1 MSTRSLFRVLK
12 LGLVNFQRNAW
23 LSIAS
28 TIVMTITIFI
38 IGVFII
44 QSAVISGTVKGIEG
58 KLDLSIYFEDEVP
71 EEDIL
76 RIRDTLANRAD
87 VKSAQYISK
96 EAALEIWQQRP
107 TNEKVKGLVSEDN
120 NPLPRS
126 LSVIANDP
134 ERLAQI
140 ASLFEAEEY
149 KDSVRRVSYTDNA
162 SAIENL
168 VNSVGAVQ
176 RNGLILSLI
185 FILLSFILIYNTTKI
200 IIVSRKNE
208 IEIMRYVGATESFV
222 RLPFLV
228 EAFLFG
234 AFGVLLSIPALN
246 LFLKYDLASSNPL
259 LSITKFLAPDMLSY
273 FNSNLFW
280 IVPSLLALGI
290 SLSVGMSY
298 FAVQKYVK
306 V

>member
-1 MSTRSLFRVLK
+1 MSTRSFFRVIK

-58 KLDLSIYFEDEVP
+58 KLDLSIYFEDEVAQ
-71 EEDIL
+71 EDIL
-76 RIRDTLANRAD
+76 KIRDTLANRAD
-87 VKSAQYISK
+87 VKSAKFISK
-96 EAALEIWQQRP
+96 EDALEIWRQRP
-107 TNEKVKGLVSEDN
+107 TNEKVKSLVSEDN

-149 KDSVRRVSYTDNA
+149 QDSVRRVSYTDNA
-162 SAIENL
+162 SAIDNL

-176 RNGLILSLI
+176 RNGLILSMI

-200 IIVSRKNE
+200 VIISRKNE
-208 IEIMRYVGATESFV
+208 IEIMRFVGSTESFV

-234 AFGVLLSIPALN
+234 VFGVLLAIPALN

-280 IVPSLLALGI
+280 IVPALLALGV

-298 FAVQKYVK
+298 FAVRKYVK